1 MKVVCPRCGYEWET
15 RSRRRFIKCP
25 NCYKTFRNPF
35 WGSSTTTTTTTSTTT
50 STTTTTTAKDLAE
63 RIEVE
68 IMDFDPVLWKRLKEV
83 AEEASTPDPSGI
95 EVLVLSKSMFDK
107 VMEEVAPQSRS
118 G

>member
-1 MKVVCPRCGYEWET
+1 MRVTCPICSYTWDT

-35 WGSSTTTTTTTSTTT
+35 WGSSTTTTTTTTTSTTT

-68 IMDFDPVLWKRLKEV
+68 IMDFDPVLWERLKEV

-107 VMEEVAPQSRS
+107 VMRDYVH
-118 G
+118 